1 MVVAGCRQEEQ
12 DWGHHQVRVLGIQ
25 GLLNDWETAQ
35 QTTAGALHRT
45 AIAGTAELSGA
56 GGAWRCA
63 RGPGRARTAYAQLCA
78 GFSREGGT

>member
-12 DWGHHQVRVLGIQ
+12 DWGHHQVRVLGIE

-45 AIAGTAELSGA
+45 AVAGTAELSGA
-56 GGAWRCA
+56 GGAVPEGRDVLVLRTHSSVPA
-63 RGPGRARTAYAQLCA
+63 FPGR
-78 GFSREGGT
+78 GEPD